1 MIEFKKVSLK
11 NFMSIGE
18 ADVNLDTE
26 GFTLVSG
33 VNNRVEDSTQ
43 SNGSGKSTLSEGIIW
58 ALTGET
64 IRGHKEVLNKY
75 SEGDCEVAVSFNFK
89 GHSWVVKRGIF
100 RPKEK
105 FLEVYKD
112 GELLPSKGYR
122 DSQEVFERELPE
134 ITYKFMNSVVILGQ
148 GLPGRFTNNTPSGR
162 KAVLEELTNADF
174 MINQV
179 KEAIKRRQEELNGK
193 LRRTQDTKLSKET
206 GKDYLL
212 RSIQNDTQSL
222 EKEKAIDTGILEKEI
237 AESKERGVKER
248 GVNEDLQSKISIL
261 EKELKSLGKEEADLV
276 EDYSKRISKIKD
288 ELYAEER
295 KEKDLLSEKKLGE
308 LRGLNSEEFS
318 LKESLAQAKERLA
331 HSKAIVSG
339 GFCRLCGQRLPSS
352 SEEEIEKA
360 KIKIDKSEA
369 EILEINGRISR
380 IQGEIKEINT
390 RYSDLDD
397 EIVQRYS
404 NMVSEKIYP
413 LADEMNIKKAELR
426 GKSNKAMETLDG
438 FREALKRS
446 TDSLIRMREEYRSL
460 VETLKNKTDTIQ
472 KLEQSIE
479 ANKGKLI
486 SIEGDIEKAQKT
498 IEDLQ
503 ARIRVVKSM
512 ETFASRDF
520 RGILLGEVISRLDT
534 ILKGYSEIV
543 YGNSLTHFYQDGNAI
558 VVEFDGKEYESLS
571 GGEQQKLN
579 VILQLSLRDL
589 IIELTGLSGSFLFLD
604 EIFDGL
610 DHTGCDKMIE
620 LVQSLGTNVFVISH
634 HEDLSIPY
642 DQQIIVV
649 KEESGISHVEYA

>member
-1 MIEFKKVSLK
+1 MIEFKKVSVK

-18 ADVNLDTE
+18 AEVNLDIE

-33 VNNRVEDSTQ
+33 VNNRIEDSTQ

-64 IRGHKEVLNKY
+64 IRGHKEVPNKY

-89 GHSWVVKRGIF
+89 GHSWIIKRGIF

-105 FLEVYKD
+105 FLEIYKD
-112 GELLPSKGYR
+112 GELVPSKGYR
-122 DSQEVFERELPE
+122 DSQEVFEKELPE

-148 GLPGRFTNNTPSGR
+148 GLPSRFTNNTPSGR

-179 KEAIKRRQEELNGK
+179 KEAIKRRQDELNEK
-193 LRRTQDTKLSKET
+193 LRKSQDLRLSKET
-206 GKDYLL
+206 GRDYLL
-212 RSIQNDTQSL
+212 RSIHDDTQSL
-222 EKEKAIDTGILEKEI
+222 EKEKAIDTSSLEKEI
-237 AESKERGVKER
+237 SESKEKGIK
-248 GVNEDLQSKISIL
+248 
-261 EKELKSLGKEEADLV
+261 EKELNDALQKKISELEQELKTIGKEESEMV
-276 EDYSKRISKIKD
+276 EGYSRRISKIKD
-288 ELYAEER
+288 DLYAEER
-295 KEKDLLSEKKLGE
+295 KEKDLLSEKKLSE
-308 LRGLNSEEFS
+308 LNDLNSEEFS
-318 LKESLAQAKERLA
+318 LKEVISSAKEKLA

-360 KIKIDKSEA
+360 KIEISKLEA
-369 EILEINGRISR
+369 EILSLEKNLLENQRK
-380 IQGEIKEINT
+380 IKEVNT

-397 EIVQRYS
+397 EIVQKYS
-404 NMVSEKIYP
+404 IRVSDKIHP
-413 LADEMNIKKAELR
+413 LTDEMNIKKAEL
-426 GKSNKAMETLDG
+426 GEKSNKVMGVLDG
-438 FREALKRS
+438 LREDLKKS
-446 TDSLIRMREEYRSL
+446 TDSLVRMREEYRGL
-460 VETLKNKTDTIQ
+460 VEALKNKTDTIQ
-472 KLEQSIE
+472 KLEQAIE
-479 ANKGKLI
+479 ANKGKLV

-498 IEDLQ
+498 IDDLQ
-503 ARIRVVKSM
+503 ARIKVVKSM

-520 RGILLGEVISRLDT
+520 RGILLEEVISRLDT
-534 ILKGYSEIV
+534 ILKGYAEIV

-610 DHTGCDKMIE
+610 DHTGCDRMIE
-620 LVQSLGTNVFVISH
+620 LIQSLGTKVFVISH

-642 DQQIIVV
+642 DQQIVVV
-649 KEESGISHVEYA
+649 KEANGISHVEYA

>member
-1 MIEFKKVSLK
+1 MIEFKKVSFK

-33 VNNRVEDSTQ
+33 VNNRIEDLTQ

-75 SEGDCEVAVSFNFK
+75 SGGDCEVSVSFNFK
-89 GHSWVVKRGIF
+89 GHSWVIRRGIF

-105 FLEVYKD
+105 FLEIYKD
-112 GELLPSKGYR
+112 GELIPSKGYR
-122 DSQEVFERELPE
+122 DSQEVFEKELPE

-193 LRRTQDTKLSKET
+193 LREAQDTKLSKET

-222 EKEKAIDTGILEKEI
+222 EKEKALDTSLLEKEI
-237 AESKERGVKER
+237 AESKERGI
-248 GVNEDLQSKISIL
+248 NEKKFNDDLQKKISEL
-261 EKELKSLGKEEADLV
+261 EQELKAIGKEESEMV
-276 EDYSKRISKIKD
+276 EGYSQRISKIKD
-288 ELYAEER
+288 DLHSEER
-295 KEKDLLSEKKLGE
+295 KERDLLSEKKLGE
-308 LRGLNSEEFS
+308 LNDLNSEEFS
-318 LKESLAQAKERLA
+318 LKEAISGAKEKLA
-331 HSKAIVSG
+331 HSEAIVSG

-360 KIKIDKSEA
+360 KIGISKFGA
-369 EILEINGRISR
+369 EILSLEKKLLEN
-380 IQGEIKEINT
+380 QGKIKEINT
-390 RYSDLDD
+390 KYSDLDND
-397 EIVQRYS
+397 IAKRYS
-404 NMVSEKIYP
+404 IMVSEKTSP
-413 LADEMNIKKAELR
+413 LTDEMNIKKAEL
-426 GKSNKAMETLDG
+426 GEKLNTAMETLG
-438 FREALKRS
+438 CLRVSLKRS
-446 TDSLIRMREEYRSL
+446 TDSLVKMREEYRGL
-460 VETLKNKTDTIQ
+460 VEALKNKADTIQ
-472 KLEQSIE
+472 KLEQAIE
-479 ANKGKLI
+479 ANRGKLV

-498 IEDLQ
+498 IDDLQ
-503 ARIRVVKSM
+503 ARIKVVKSM

-520 RGILLGEVISRLDT
+520 RGILLEEVISRLDT

-642 DQQIIVV
+642 DQQIVVV
-649 KEESGISHVEYA
+649 KEANGISHVEYT

>member
-1 MIEFKKVSLK
+1 MIEFKKISLK

-18 ADVNLDTE
+18 AEVNLDTD

-43 SNGSGKSTLSEGIIW
+43 SNGSGKSTLSEGIVW

-89 GHSWVVKRGIF
+89 GHSWVIKRGIF

-105 FLEVYKD
+105 FLEIYKD
-112 GELLPSKGYR
+112 GELVPSKGYR
-122 DSQEVFERELPE
+122 DSQEVFEKELPE

-148 GLPGRFTNNTPSGR
+148 GLPSRFTNNTPSGR

-179 KEAIKRRQEELNGK
+179 KEAIKRRQDELNEK
-193 LRRTQDTKLSKET
+193 LRKSQDLKLSRET
-206 GKDYLL
+206 GRDYLL
-212 RSIQNDTQSL
+212 RSIHDDTQSL
-222 EKEKAIDTGILEKEI
+222 EREKATDTSSLENGIS
-237 AESKERGVKER
+237 ESKEKGIK
-248 GVNEDLQSKISIL
+248 
-261 EKELKSLGKEEADLV
+261 EKELNDGLQKKISELEQELKAVGKEESEMV
-276 EDYSKRISKIKD
+276 EGYSRRISKIKD
-288 ELYAEER
+288 DLYAEER
-295 KEKDLLSEKKLGE
+295 KEKDLLSEKRLGE
-308 LRGLNSEEFS
+308 LNDLNGEEFS
-318 LKESLAQAKERLA
+318 LKEAISGAKEKFA

-360 KIKIDKSEA
+360 KIEISKLEA
-369 EILEINGRISR
+369 EISGLEKNLLENQRK
-380 IQGEIKEINT
+380 IKEVNT
-390 RYSDLDD
+390 KYSDLDG

-404 NMVSEKIYP
+404 IEVSEKIYP
-413 LADEMNIKKAELR
+413 LTDEMNIKKAELR
-426 GKSNKAMETLDG
+426 EKSNKVMGVLDG
-438 FREALKRS
+438 LREDLRKS
-446 TDSLIRMREEYRSL
+446 TNALIRMREEYRGL
-460 VETLKNKTDTIQ
+460 VEALKNKTNTIQ
-472 KLEQSIE
+472 KLEQAIE
-479 ANKGKLI
+479 ANRSKLV
-486 SIEGDIEKAQKT
+486 SIEGDIKAAQED
-498 IEDLQ
+498 IENLQ
-503 ARIRVVKSM
+503 ARIKVVKSM

-520 RGILLGEVISRLDT
+520 RGILLEEVISRLDT
-534 ILKGYSEIV
+534 ILKGYAEIV

-610 DHTGCDKMIE
+610 DHTGCDRMIE
-620 LVQSLGTNVFVISH
+620 LIQSLGTNVFVISH

-642 DQQIIVV
+642 DQQIVVV
-649 KEESGISHVEYA
+649 KEVSGISHVEYA

>member
-18 ADVNLDTE
+18 ANVNLDTE

-89 GHSWVVKRGIF
+89 GHSWVIRRGIF

-105 FLEVYKD
+105 FLEIYKD
-112 GELLPSKGYR
+112 GELIPSKGYR
-122 DSQEVFERELPE
+122 DSQEVFEKELPE

-179 KEAIKRRQEELNGK
+179 KEAIKRRQEGLNEK
-193 LRRTQDTKLSKET
+193 LRGAQDTKLSKET
-206 GKDYLL
+206 GRNYLL
-212 RSIQNDTQSL
+212 RSIQDDTQSL
-222 EKEKAIDTGILEKEI
+222 EKEKAIDTSSLEKEI
-237 AESKERGVKER
+237 SESKEKGIK
-248 GVNEDLQSKISIL
+248 
-261 EKELKSLGKEEADLV
+261 EKELNEALQKNISELEQELEVIGKEESEMV
-276 EDYSKRISKIKD
+276 EGYSQKISKIKD
-288 ELYAEER
+288 DLYAEER
-295 KEKDLLSEKKLGE
+295 KEKDLLSEKKICE
-308 LRGLNSEEFS
+308 LKDLNSEEFS
-318 LKESLAQAKERLA
+318 LKETLFGTKEKLA
-331 HSKAIVSG
+331 HSRAIVSG
-339 GFCRLCGQRLPSS
+339 GFCRLCGQRLLSGC
-352 SEEEIEKA
+352 EEEIEKA
-360 KIKIDKSEA
+360 KIEISKLEP
-369 EILEINGRISR
+369 EILSLENNLLENQRK
-380 IQGEIKEINT
+380 IKEINT
-390 RYSDLDD
+390 KYSDLDD
-397 EIVQRYS
+397 RVVKKYS
-404 NMVSEKIYP
+404 VEVSEKIHP
-413 LADEMNIKKAELR
+413 LEDERDTKKAEFRERSSKIREVLDRLR
-426 GKSNKAMETLDG
+426 GDFRKSTNTLV
-438 FREALKRS
+438 
-446 TDSLIRMREEYRSL
+446 RMREEYRGL
-460 VETLKNKTDTIQ
+460 VEALKNKTNTIQ
-472 KLEQSIE
+472 KLEQAIE
-479 ANKGKLI
+479 SNKNELV
-486 SIEGDIEKAQKT
+486 SIEGDIKVAQED
-498 IEDLQ
+498 IENLQ
-503 ARIRVVKSM
+503 ARIKVVKSM

-520 RGILLGEVISRLDT
+520 RGILLEEVISRLDT

-543 YGNSLTHFYQDGNAI
+543 YGNSLTHFYQDGNSI

-610 DHTGCDKMIE
+610 DHAGCDKMIE

-642 DQQIIVV
+642 DQQIVVV
-649 KEESGISHVEYA
+649 KEANGISHVEYA

>member
-1 MIEFKKVSLK
+1 MIEFKKISLK

-18 ADVNLDTE
+18 AEVNLDTD

-43 SNGSGKSTLSEGIIW
+43 SNGSGKSTLSEGVIW

-89 GHSWVVKRGIF
+89 GHSWVIKRGIF

-105 FLEVYKD
+105 FLEIYKD
-112 GELLPSKGYR
+112 GELVPSKGYR
-122 DSQEVFERELPE
+122 DSQEVFEKELPE
-134 ITYKFMNSVVILGQ
+134 ITYKFMNSVVVLGQ
-148 GLPGRFTNNTPSGR
+148 GLPSRFTNNTPSGR

-179 KEAIKRRQEELNGK
+179 KEAIKRRQDELNEK
-193 LRRTQDTKLSKET
+193 LRKSQDLKLSKET
-206 GKDYLL
+206 GRDYLL
-212 RSIQNDTQSL
+212 RSIHDDTQSL
-222 EKEKAIDTGILEKEI
+222 EREKAIDISSFENEI
-237 AESKERGVKER
+237 SESKEKGIKEKEF
-248 GVNEDLQSKISIL
+248 NDDLQKKISEL
-261 EKELKSLGKEEADLV
+261 EQELKAVGKEESEMV
-276 EDYSKRISKIKD
+276 EGYSRRISKIKD
-288 ELYAEER
+288 DLYAEER
-295 KEKDLLSEKKLGE
+295 KEKDLLSEKRLGE
-308 LRGLNSEEFS
+308 LNDLNGEEFS
-318 LKESLAQAKERLA
+318 LKEAISGAKEKLA

-360 KIKIDKSEA
+360 KIEISKFEA
-369 EILEINGRISR
+369 EISGLEKNLLENQRK
-380 IQGEIKEINT
+380 IKEVNT
-390 RYSDLDD
+390 KYLDLDG

-404 NMVSEKIYP
+404 IKVSEKIYP
-413 LADEMNIKKAELR
+413 LTDEMNIKKAELR
-426 GKSNKAMETLDG
+426 EKSNKVMGVLDG
-438 FREALKRS
+438 LREDLRKS
-446 TDSLIRMREEYRSL
+446 TNSLVRMREEYREL
-460 VETLKNKTDTIQ
+460 VEALKNKTNTIQ
-472 KLEQSIE
+472 KLEQAIE
-479 ANKGKLI
+479 ANRSKLV
-486 SIEGDIEKAQKT
+486 SIEGDIKAAQED
-498 IEDLQ
+498 IENLQ
-503 ARIRVVKSM
+503 ARIKVVKSM

-520 RGILLGEVISRLDT
+520 RGILLEEVISRLDT
-534 ILKGYSEIV
+534 ILKGYAEIV

-610 DHTGCDKMIE
+610 DHTGCDRMIE
-620 LVQSLGTNVFVISH
+620 LIQSLGTNVFVISH
-634 HEDLSIPY
+634 HGDLSIPY
-642 DQQIIVV
+642 DQQIVVV
-649 KEESGISHVEYA
+649 KEVSGISHVEYA

>member
-1 MIEFKKVSLK
+1 MIEFKKISLK

-18 ADVNLDTE
+18 AEVNLDTE

-89 GHSWVVKRGIF
+89 GHSWVIKRGIF

-105 FLEVYKD
+105 FLEIYKD
-112 GELLPSKGYR
+112 GELVPSKGYR
-122 DSQEVFERELPE
+122 DSQEVFEKELPE

-148 GLPGRFTNNTPSGR
+148 GLPSRFTNNTPSGR

-179 KEAIKRRQEELNGK
+179 KEAIKRRQDELNEK
-193 LRRTQDTKLSKET
+193 LRKSQDLKLSKET
-206 GKDYLL
+206 GRDYLL
-212 RSIQNDTQSL
+212 RSIHDDTQSL
-222 EKEKAIDTGILEKEI
+222 EREKATDISSLENEI
-237 AESKERGVKER
+237 SESKEKGIK
-248 GVNEDLQSKISIL
+248 
-261 EKELKSLGKEEADLV
+261 EKELNDDLQKKISELEQELKAVGKEESEMV
-276 EDYSKRISKIKD
+276 EGYSGRISKIKD
-288 ELYAEER
+288 DLYAEER
-295 KEKDLLSEKKLGE
+295 KEKDLLSEKRFGE
-308 LRGLNSEEFS
+308 LNDLNGEEFS
-318 LKESLAQAKERLA
+318 LKEAISGAKEKLA

-360 KIKIDKSEA
+360 KIEISKFEA
-369 EILEINGRISR
+369 EISGLEKNLLENQRK
-380 IQGEIKEINT
+380 IKEVNT
-390 RYSDLDD
+390 KYSDLDG

-404 NMVSEKIYP
+404 IKVSEKVYP
-413 LADEMNIKKAELR
+413 LTDEMDIKKAELR
-426 GKSNKAMETLDG
+426 EKSNKVMGVLDG
-438 FREALKRS
+438 LREDLRKS
-446 TDSLIRMREEYRSL
+446 TNSLVRMREEYRGL
-460 VETLKNKTDTIQ
+460 VEALKNKTDTIQ
-472 KLEQSIE
+472 KLEQAIE
-479 ANKGKLI
+479 ANSGKLV
-486 SIEGDIEKAQKT
+486 SIEGDIEKAKKT
-498 IEDLQ
+498 IDDLQ
-503 ARIRVVKSM
+503 ARIKVVKSM

-520 RGILLGEVISRLDT
+520 RGILLEEVISRLDT
-534 ILKGYSEIV
+534 ILKGYAEIV

-610 DHTGCDKMIE
+610 DHTGCDRMIE
-620 LVQSLGTNVFVISH
+620 LIQSLGTNVFVISH

-642 DQQIIVV
+642 DQQIVVV
-649 KEESGISHVEYA
+649 KEVSGISHVEYA

>member
-1 MIEFKKVSLK
+1 MIEFKKVSVK

-18 ADVNLDTE
+18 AEVNLDIE

-33 VNNRVEDSTQ
+33 VNNRIEDSTQ

-89 GHSWVVKRGIF
+89 GHSWVIRRGIF
-100 RPKEK
+100 ITKEK
-105 FLEVYKD
+105 FLEIYKD
-112 GELLPSKGYR
+112 GELVPSKGYR
-122 DSQEVFERELPE
+122 DSQEVFEKELPE

-148 GLPGRFTNNTPSGR
+148 GLPSRFTNNTPSGR

-179 KEAIKRRQEELNGK
+179 REAIKRRQDELNEK
-193 LRRTQDTKLSKET
+193 LRKSQDLRLSKET
-206 GKDYLL
+206 GRDYLL
-212 RSIQNDTQSL
+212 RSIHDDTQSL
-222 EKEKAIDTGILEKEI
+222 EKEKAIDTSSLEKEI
-237 AESKERGVKER
+237 SESKEKGIK
-248 GVNEDLQSKISIL
+248 
-261 EKELKSLGKEEADLV
+261 EKELNDALQKKISELEQELKTIGKEESEMV
-276 EDYSKRISKIKD
+276 EGYSRRISKIKD
-288 ELYAEER
+288 DLYAEER

-308 LRGLNSEEFS
+308 LNDLNSEEFS
-318 LKESLAQAKERLA
+318 LKEAISSAKEKLA

-360 KIKIDKSEA
+360 KIEISKLEA
-369 EILEINGRISR
+369 EILGLEKNLLENQRK
-380 IQGEIKEINT
+380 IKEVNT
-390 RYSDLDD
+390 RFSDLDD

-404 NMVSEKIYP
+404 IKVSEKIYP
-413 LADEMNIKKAELR
+413 LTEEMNIKRAEL
-426 GKSNKAMETLDG
+426 GEKSNKVMGVLDG
-438 FREALKRS
+438 LREDLRKSTNALV
-446 TDSLIRMREEYRSL
+446 RMREEYRGL
-460 VETLKNKTDTIQ
+460 VEALKNKTDTLQ
-472 KLEQSIE
+472 KLEQALE
-479 ANKGKLI
+479 ANKGKLV

-498 IEDLQ
+498 IDDLQ
-503 ARIRVVKSM
+503 ARIKVVKSM

-520 RGILLGEVISRLDT
+520 RGILLEEVISRLDT
-534 ILKGYSEIV
+534 ILKGYAEIV

-610 DHTGCDKMIE
+610 DHTGCDRMIE
-620 LVQSLGTNVFVISH
+620 LIQSLGTKVFVISH

-642 DQQIIVV
+642 DQQIVVV
-649 KEESGISHVEYA
+649 KEANGISHVEYA

>member
-1 MIEFKKVSLK
+1 MIEFKKISLK

-18 ADVNLDTE
+18 AEVNLDTE

-89 GHSWVVKRGIF
+89 GHSWVIKRGIF

-105 FLEVYKD
+105 FLEIYKD
-112 GELLPSKGYR
+112 GELVPSKGYR
-122 DSQEVFERELPE
+122 DSQEVFEKELPE

-148 GLPGRFTNNTPSGR
+148 GLPSRFTNNTPSGR

-179 KEAIKRRQEELNGK
+179 KEAIKRRQDELNEK
-193 LRRTQDTKLSKET
+193 LRKSQDLKLSKET
-206 GKDYLL
+206 GRDYLL
-212 RSIQNDTQSL
+212 RSIHDDTQSL
-222 EKEKAIDTGILEKEI
+222 EREKATDISSLENEI
-237 AESKERGVKER
+237 SESKEKGIK
-248 GVNEDLQSKISIL
+248 
-261 EKELKSLGKEEADLV
+261 EKELNDDLQKKISELEQELKAVGKEESEMV
-276 EDYSKRISKIKD
+276 EGYSRRISKIKD
-288 ELYAEER
+288 DLYAEER
-295 KEKDLLSEKKLGE
+295 KEKDLLSEKRFGE
-308 LRGLNSEEFS
+308 LNDLNGEEFS
-318 LKESLAQAKERLA
+318 LKEAISGAKEKLA

-360 KIKIDKSEA
+360 KIEISKFEA
-369 EILEINGRISR
+369 EISGLEKNLLENQRK
-380 IQGEIKEINT
+380 IKEVNT
-390 RYSDLDD
+390 KYSDLDG

-404 NMVSEKIYP
+404 IKVSEKVYP
-413 LADEMNIKKAELR
+413 LTDEMDIKKAELR
-426 GKSNKAMETLDG
+426 EKSNKVMGVLDG
-438 FREALKRS
+438 LREDLRKS
-446 TDSLIRMREEYRSL
+446 TNSLVRMREEYRGL
-460 VETLKNKTDTIQ
+460 VEALKNKTDTIQ
-472 KLEQSIE
+472 KLEQAIE
-479 ANKGKLI
+479 ANSGKLV
-486 SIEGDIEKAQKT
+486 SIEGDIEKAKKT
-498 IEDLQ
+498 IDDLQ
-503 ARIRVVKSM
+503 ARIKVVKSM

-520 RGILLGEVISRLDT
+520 RGILLEEVISRLDT
-534 ILKGYSEIV
+534 ILKGYAEIV

-610 DHTGCDKMIE
+610 DHTGCDRMIE
-620 LVQSLGTNVFVISH
+620 LIQSLGTNVFVISH

-642 DQQIIVV
+642 DQQIVVV
-649 KEESGISHVEYA
+649 KEVSGISHVEYA

>member
-1 MIEFKKVSLK
+1 MIEFKKVSVK

-18 ADVNLDTE
+18 AEVNLDIE

-33 VNNRVEDSTQ
+33 VNNRIEDSTQ

-89 GHSWVVKRGIF
+89 GHSWVIKRGIF

-105 FLEVYKD
+105 FLEIYKD
-112 GELLPSKGYR
+112 GELVPSKGYR
-122 DSQEVFERELPE
+122 DSQEVFEKELPE
-134 ITYKFMNSVVILGQ
+134 ITYKFMNSVIILGQ
-148 GLPGRFTNNTPSGR
+148 GLPSRFTNNTPSGR

-179 KEAIKRRQEELNGK
+179 KEAIKRRQDGLNEK
-193 LRRTQDTKLSKET
+193 LRKSQDLRLSKET
-206 GKDYLL
+206 GRDYLL
-212 RSIQNDTQSL
+212 RSIHDDTQSL
-222 EKEKAIDTGILEKEI
+222 EREKAIDTSSLEKEI
-237 AESKERGVKER
+237 SESKEKGIK
-248 GVNEDLQSKISIL
+248 
-261 EKELKSLGKEEADLV
+261 EKELNDAFQKKISELEQELKTIGKEESEMV
-276 EDYSKRISKIKD
+276 EGYSRRISKIKD
-288 ELYAEER
+288 DLYAEER

-308 LRGLNSEEFS
+308 LNDLNSEEFS
-318 LKESLAQAKERLA
+318 LKEAISSAKEKLA

-360 KIKIDKSEA
+360 KIEISKLEA
-369 EILEINGRISR
+369 EILGLEKNLLENQRK
-380 IQGEIKEINT
+380 IKEVNT
-390 RYSDLDD
+390 RFSDLDD

-404 NMVSEKIYP
+404 IKVSEKIYP
-413 LADEMNIKKAELR
+413 LTEEMNIKRAELR
-426 GKSNKAMETLDG
+426 EKSNKVMGVLDG
-438 FREALKRS
+438 LREDLRKS
-446 TDSLIRMREEYRSL
+446 TDALVRMREEYRGL
-460 VETLKNKTDTIQ
+460 VEALKNKTDTIQ
-472 KLEQSIE
+472 KLEQAIE
-479 ANKGKLI
+479 ANKGKLV

-498 IEDLQ
+498 IDDLQ
-503 ARIRVVKSM
+503 ARIKVVKSM

-520 RGILLGEVISRLDT
+520 RGILLEEVISRLDT
-534 ILKGYSEIV
+534 ILKGYAEIV

-610 DHTGCDKMIE
+610 DHTGCDRMIE
-620 LVQSLGTNVFVISH
+620 LIQALGANVFVISH

-642 DQQIIVV
+642 DQQIVVV
-649 KEESGISHVEYA
+649 KEANGISHVEYA

>member
-105 FLEVYKD
+105 FLEVYRD

-179 KEAIKRRQEELNGK
+179 KEAIKRRQDELNEK
-193 LRRTQDTKLSKET
+193 LRKSQDLKLSRET
-206 GKDYLL
+206 GRDYLL
-212 RSIQNDTQSL
+212 RSIHDDTQSL
-222 EKEKAIDTGILEKEI
+222 EREKAVDTSSLENEI
-237 AESKERGVKER
+237 AESKEKGIREKGL
-248 GVNEDLQSKISIL
+248 NDDLQKKISEL
-261 EKELKSLGKEEADLV
+261 EQELKAIGKEESEMV
-276 EDYSKRISKIKD
+276 EGYSRRISKIKD
-288 ELYAEER
+288 GLYAEER

-308 LRGLNSEEFS
+308 LNDLNSEEFS
-318 LKESLAQAKERLA
+318 LKGAISSAKEKLA
-331 HSKAIVSG
+331 HSNAIVSG

-360 KIKIDKSEA
+360 KIEISKLEA
-369 EILEINGRISR
+369 EILGLEKNLLENQRK
-380 IQGEIKEINT
+380 IKEVNT
-390 RYSDLDD
+390 KYSDLDD

-404 NMVSEKIYP
+404 IKVSEKIYP
-413 LADEMNIKKAELR
+413 LTDEMNIKKAELR
-426 GKSNKAMETLDG
+426 EKANKVMGVLDG
-438 FREALKRS
+438 LREDLRKSTNALV
-446 TDSLIRMREEYRSL
+446 RMREEYRGL
-460 VETLKNKTDTIQ
+460 VEALKNKTDTIQ
-472 KLEQSIE
+472 KLEQAIE
-479 ANKGKLI
+479 ANRGKLV

-503 ARIRVVKSM
+503 ARIKVVKSM

-520 RGILLGEVISRLDT
+520 RGILLEEVISRLDT

-543 YGNSLTHFYQDGNAI
+543 YGNSLTHFYQEGNAI

>member
-1 MIEFKKVSLK
+1 MIEFKKISLK

-18 ADVNLDTE
+18 AEVNLDTE

-89 GHSWVVKRGIF
+89 GHSWVIKRGIF

-105 FLEVYKD
+105 FLEIYKD
-112 GELLPSKGYR
+112 GELVPSKGYR
-122 DSQEVFERELPE
+122 DSQEVFEKELPE

-148 GLPGRFTNNTPSGR
+148 GLPSRFTNNTPSGR

-179 KEAIKRRQEELNGK
+179 KEAIKRRQDELNEK
-193 LRRTQDTKLSKET
+193 LRKSQDLKLSKET
-206 GKDYLL
+206 GRDYLL
-212 RSIQNDTQSL
+212 RSIHDDTQSL
-222 EKEKAIDTGILEKEI
+222 EREKATDISSLENEI
-237 AESKERGVKER
+237 SESKEKGIK
-248 GVNEDLQSKISIL
+248 
-261 EKELKSLGKEEADLV
+261 EKELNDDLQKKISELEQELKAVGKEESEMV
-276 EDYSKRISKIKD
+276 EGYSGRISKIKD
-288 ELYAEER
+288 DLYAEER
-295 KEKDLLSEKKLGE
+295 KEKDLLSEKRFGE
-308 LRGLNSEEFS
+308 LNDLNGEEFS
-318 LKESLAQAKERLA
+318 LKEAISGAKEKLA

-360 KIKIDKSEA
+360 KIEISKFEA
-369 EILEINGRISR
+369 EISGLEKNLLENQRK
-380 IQGEIKEINT
+380 IKEVNT
-390 RYSDLDD
+390 KYSDLDG

-404 NMVSEKIYP
+404 IKVSEKVYP
-413 LADEMNIKKAELR
+413 LTDEMDIKKAELR
-426 GKSNKAMETLDG
+426 EKSNKVMGVLDG
-438 FREALKRS
+438 LREDLRKS
-446 TDSLIRMREEYRSL
+446 TNSLVRMREEYREL
-460 VETLKNKTDTIQ
+460 VEALKNKTNTIQ
-472 KLEQSIE
+472 KLEQAIE
-479 ANKGKLI
+479 ANRSKLV
-486 SIEGDIEKAQKT
+486 SIEGDIKAAQGD
-498 IEDLQ
+498 IENLQ
-503 ARIRVVKSM
+503 ARIKVVKSM

-520 RGILLGEVISRLDT
+520 RGILLEEVISRLDT
-534 ILKGYSEIV
+534 ILKGYAEIV

-558 VVEFDGKEYESLS
+558 VVEFDEKEYESLS

-610 DHTGCDKMIE
+610 DHTGCDRMIE
-620 LVQSLGTNVFVISH
+620 LIQSLGTNVFVISH
-634 HEDLSIPY
+634 HGDLSIPY
-642 DQQIIVV
+642 DQQIVVV
-649 KEESGISHVEYA
+649 KEANGISHVEYA

>member
-105 FLEVYKD
+105 FLEVYRD

-193 LRRTQDTKLSKET
+193 LRVAQDTKLSKET

-222 EKEKAIDTGILEKEI
+222 EKEKAIDTSILENEI

-248 GVNEDLQSKISIL
+248 EVNDGLQSKISIL
-261 EKELKSLGKEEADLV
+261 EQELKSLGKEEADLV
-276 EDYSKRISKIKD
+276 EGYSKRISKIKD
-288 ELYAEER
+288 DLYAEER

-360 KIKIDKSEA
+360 KIEIDKFET
-369 EILEINGRISR
+369 EILEINERISK

-397 EIVQRYS
+397 GIVQRYS

-413 LADEMNIKKAELR
+413 LTDEMNIKKAELR

-446 TDSLIRMREEYRSL
+446 TDSLIRMREEYRGL
-460 VETLKNKTDTIQ
+460 VETLKNKTNTLQ

-479 ANKGKLI
+479 ANKGKLV

-498 IEDLQ
+498 IDDLQ
-503 ARIRVVKSM
+503 ARIKVVKSM

-520 RGILLGEVISRLDT
+520 RGILLEEVISRLDT

-543 YGNSLTHFYQDGNAI
+543 YGNSLTHFYQEGNAI

>member
-1 MIEFKKVSLK
+1 MIEFKKISLK

-18 ADVNLDTE
+18 AEVNLDTD

-89 GHSWVVKRGIF
+89 GHSWVIKRGIF

-105 FLEVYKD
+105 FLEIYKD
-112 GELLPSKGYR
+112 GELVPSKGYR
-122 DSQEVFERELPE
+122 DSQEVFEKELPE
-134 ITYKFMNSVVILGQ
+134 ITYKFMNSVVVLGQ
-148 GLPGRFTNNTPSGR
+148 GLPSRFTNNTPSGR

-179 KEAIKRRQEELNGK
+179 KEAIKRRQDELNEK
-193 LRRTQDTKLSKET
+193 LRKSQDLKLSKET
-206 GKDYLL
+206 GRDYLL
-212 RSIQNDTQSL
+212 RSIHDDTQSL
-222 EKEKAIDTGILEKEI
+222 EREKAIDISSLENEI
-237 AESKERGVKER
+237 SESKEKGIK
-248 GVNEDLQSKISIL
+248 
-261 EKELKSLGKEEADLV
+261 EKELNDDLQKKISELEQELKATGKEESEMV
-276 EDYSKRISKIKD
+276 EGYSRRISKIKD
-288 ELYAEER
+288 DLYAEER
-295 KEKDLLSEKKLGE
+295 KEKDLLSEKRFGE
-308 LRGLNSEEFS
+308 LNDLNGEEFS
-318 LKESLAQAKERLA
+318 LKEAISGAKEKLA

-360 KIKIDKSEA
+360 KIEISKFEA
-369 EILEINGRISR
+369 EISGLEKNLLENQRK
-380 IQGEIKEINT
+380 IKEVNT
-390 RYSDLDD
+390 KYSDLDG

-404 NMVSEKIYP
+404 IKVSERVYP
-413 LADEMNIKKAELR
+413 LTDEMNIKKAELR
-426 GKSNKAMETLDG
+426 EKSNKVMGVLDG
-438 FREALKRS
+438 LREGLRKS
-446 TDSLIRMREEYRSL
+446 TNSLVRMREEYREL
-460 VETLKNKTDTIQ
+460 VEALKNKTNTIQ
-472 KLEQSIE
+472 KLEQAIE
-479 ANKGKLI
+479 ANRSKLV
-486 SIEGDIEKAQKT
+486 SIEGDIKAAQGD
-498 IEDLQ
+498 IENLQ
-503 ARIRVVKSM
+503 ARIKVVKSM

-520 RGILLGEVISRLDT
+520 RGILLEEVISRLDT
-534 ILKGYSEIV
+534 ILKGYAEIV

-558 VVEFDGKEYESLS
+558 VVEFDEKEYESLS

-610 DHTGCDKMIE
+610 DHTGCDRMIE
-620 LVQSLGTNVFVISH
+620 LIQSLGTNVFVISH
-634 HEDLSIPY
+634 HGDLSIPY
-642 DQQIIVV
+642 DQQIVVV
-649 KEESGISHVEYA
+649 KEVSGISHVEYA

>member
-1 MIEFKKVSLK
+1 MIEFKKISLK

-18 ADVNLDTE
+18 AEVNLDTD

-43 SNGSGKSTLSEGIIW
+43 SNGSGKSTLSEGVIW

-89 GHSWVVKRGIF
+89 GHPWVIKRGIF

-105 FLEVYKD
+105 FLEIYKD
-112 GELLPSKGYR
+112 GELVPSKGYR
-122 DSQEVFERELPE
+122 DSQEVFEKELPE
-134 ITYKFMNSVVILGQ
+134 ITYKFMNSVVVLGQ
-148 GLPGRFTNNTPSGR
+148 GLPSRFTNNTPSGR

-179 KEAIKRRQEELNGK
+179 KEAIKRRQDELNEK
-193 LRRTQDTKLSKET
+193 LRKSQDLKLSKET
-206 GKDYLL
+206 GRDYLL
-212 RSIQNDTQSL
+212 RSIHDDTQSL
-222 EKEKAIDTGILEKEI
+222 EREKAIDISSFENEI
-237 AESKERGVKER
+237 SESKEKGIKEKEF
-248 GVNEDLQSKISIL
+248 NDDLQKKISEL
-261 EKELKSLGKEEADLV
+261 EQELKAVGKEESEMV
-276 EDYSKRISKIKD
+276 EGYSRRISKIKD
-288 ELYAEER
+288 DLYAEER
-295 KEKDLLSEKKLGE
+295 KEKDLLSEKRLGE
-308 LRGLNSEEFS
+308 LNDLNGEEFS
-318 LKESLAQAKERLA
+318 LKEAISGAKEKLA

-360 KIKIDKSEA
+360 KIEISKFEA
-369 EILEINGRISR
+369 EISGLEKNLLENQRK
-380 IQGEIKEINT
+380 IKEVNT
-390 RYSDLDD
+390 KYLDLDG

-404 NMVSEKIYP
+404 IKVSEKIYP
-413 LADEMNIKKAELR
+413 LTDEMNIKKAELR
-426 GKSNKAMETLDG
+426 EKSNKVMGVLDG
-438 FREALKRS
+438 LREDLRKS
-446 TDSLIRMREEYRSL
+446 TNSLVRMREEYREL
-460 VETLKNKTDTIQ
+460 VEALKNKTNTIQ
-472 KLEQSIE
+472 KLEQAIE
-479 ANKGKLI
+479 ANRSKLV
-486 SIEGDIEKAQKT
+486 SIEGDIKAAQED
-498 IEDLQ
+498 IENLQ
-503 ARIRVVKSM
+503 ARIKVVKSM

-520 RGILLGEVISRLDT
+520 RGILLEEVISRLDT
-534 ILKGYSEIV
+534 ILKGYAEIV

-610 DHTGCDKMIE
+610 DHTGCDRMIE
-620 LVQSLGTNVFVISH
+620 LIQSLGTNVFVISH
-634 HEDLSIPY
+634 HGDLSIPY
-642 DQQIIVV
+642 DQQIVVV
-649 KEESGISHVEYA
+649 KEVSGISHVEYA

>member
-18 ADVNLDTE
+18 AEVNLDTD

-33 VNNRVEDSTQ
+33 VNNRTEDSTQ

-89 GHSWVVKRGIF
+89 GHFWVIKRGIF

-105 FLEVYKD
+105 FLEIYKD
-112 GELLPSKGYR
+112 GELIPSKGYR
-122 DSQEVFERELPE
+122 DSQEVFEKELPE

-179 KEAIKRRQEELNGK
+179 KEAIKRRQDGLNEK
-193 LRRTQDTKLSKET
+193 LRKSQDLRLSKET
-206 GKDYLL
+206 GRDYLL
-212 RSIQNDTQSL
+212 LSIYDDTQSL
-222 EKEKAIDTGILEKEI
+222 EREKAIDTSSLENEI
-237 AESKERGVKER
+237 AESKERGIR
-248 GVNEDLQSKISIL
+248 
-261 EKELKSLGKEEADLV
+261 EKELNDDLQKKISELEQELKAIGKEGSEMV
-276 EDYSKRISKIKD
+276 EGYSRRISKIKD
-288 ELYAEER
+288 DLYSEER
-295 KEKDLLSEKKLGE
+295 KEKDLLSEKKLSE
-308 LRGLNSEEFS
+308 LKDLNSEEFS
-318 LKESLAQAKERLA
+318 LKEAISSAKERLT

-352 SEEEIEKA
+352 SEKEIEKA
-360 KIKIDKSEA
+360 KIEISKLEA
-369 EILEINGRISR
+369 EILSLEKNLLENQRK
-380 IQGEIKEINT
+380 IKEINT

-397 EIVQRYS
+397 EIAQKYS
-404 NMVSEKIYP
+404 TRVSEKICP
-413 LADEMNIKKAELR
+413 LTDEMNIKKAELR
-426 GKSNKAMETLDG
+426 EKSNKVMGVLG
-438 FREALKRS
+438 GLREDLRKSTNALV
-446 TDSLIRMREEYRSL
+446 RMREEYRGL
-460 VETLKNKTDTIQ
+460 VEALKNKTNTIQ
-472 KLEQSIE
+472 KLEQAIE
-479 ANKGKLI
+479 ANKGKLV
-486 SIEGDIEKAQKT
+486 SIEGDIKAAQEY
-498 IEDLQ
+498 IENLQ
-503 ARIRVVKSM
+503 ARIKVVKSM

-520 RGILLGEVISRLDT
+520 RGILLEEVILRLDT
-534 ILKGYSEIV
+534 ILKGYAEIV

-620 LVQSLGTNVFVISH
+620 LIQALGTNVFVISH
-634 HEDLSIPY
+634 HEDLSVPY
-642 DQQIIVV
+642 DQQIVVV
-649 KEESGISHVEYA
+649 KEANGISHVEYA

>member
-1 MIEFKKVSLK
+1 MIEFKKVSVK

-18 ADVNLDTE
+18 AEVNLDIE

-33 VNNRVEDSTQ
+33 VNNRIEDSTQ

-89 GHSWVVKRGIF
+89 GHSWVIKRGIF

-105 FLEVYKD
+105 FLEIYKD
-112 GELLPSKGYR
+112 GELVPSKGYR
-122 DSQEVFERELPE
+122 DSQEVFEKELPE

-148 GLPGRFTNNTPSGR
+148 GLPSRFTNNTPSGR

-179 KEAIKRRQEELNGK
+179 KEAIKRRQDVLNEK
-193 LRRTQDTKLSKET
+193 LRKSQDLKLSKET
-206 GKDYLL
+206 GRDYLL
-212 RSIQNDTQSL
+212 RSIHDDTQSL
-222 EKEKAIDTGILEKEI
+222 EKEKAIDTSSLEKEI
-237 AESKERGVKER
+237 SESKEKGIK
-248 GVNEDLQSKISIL
+248 
-261 EKELKSLGKEEADLV
+261 EKELNDALQKKISELEQELKTIGKEESEMV
-276 EDYSKRISKIKD
+276 EGYSIRISKIKD
-288 ELYAEER
+288 DLYAEER

-308 LRGLNSEEFS
+308 LNDLNSEEFS
-318 LKESLAQAKERLA
+318 LKEAISSAKEKLA

-360 KIKIDKSEA
+360 KIEISKLEA
-369 EILEINGRISR
+369 EILGLEKNLLENQRK
-380 IQGEIKEINT
+380 IKEVNT
-390 RYSDLDD
+390 RYLDLDD

-404 NMVSEKIYP
+404 IKVSEKIYP
-413 LADEMNIKKAELR
+413 LTEEMNIKRAEL
-426 GKSNKAMETLDG
+426 GEKSNKVMGVLDG
-438 FREALKRS
+438 LREDLRKSTNALVG
-446 TDSLIRMREEYRSL
+446 MREEYRGL
-460 VETLKNKTDTIQ
+460 VEVLKNKTDTIQ
-472 KLEQSIE
+472 KLEQALE
-479 ANKGKLI
+479 ANKGKLV

-498 IEDLQ
+498 IDDLQ
-503 ARIRVVKSM
+503 ARIKVVKSM

-520 RGILLGEVISRLDT
+520 RGILLEEVISRLDT
-534 ILKGYSEIV
+534 ILKGYAEIV

-610 DHTGCDKMIE
+610 DHTGCDRMIE
-620 LVQSLGTNVFVISH
+620 LIQSLGTKVFVISH

-642 DQQIIVV
+642 DQQIVVV
-649 KEESGISHVEYA
+649 KEANGVSHVEYA